1 MVVDTVKENLSINKL
16 VATKR
21 EILLI
26 EGDMIVP
33 DSKPDVLNTICTS
46 DVVSIY
52 KKNVSDVRY
61 RQKFVNIESRKNH
74 LVG

>member
-46 DVVSIY
+46 GVVSI
-52 KKNVSDVRY
+52 
-61 RQKFVNIESRKNH
+61 
-74 LVG
+74 

>member
-1 MVVDTVKENLSINKL
+1 MVVDTVKENWSINKL

-33 DSKPDVLNTICTS
+33 DS
-46 DVVSIY
+46 
-52 KKNVSDVRY
+52 
-61 RQKFVNIESRKNH
+61 
-74 LVG
+74 